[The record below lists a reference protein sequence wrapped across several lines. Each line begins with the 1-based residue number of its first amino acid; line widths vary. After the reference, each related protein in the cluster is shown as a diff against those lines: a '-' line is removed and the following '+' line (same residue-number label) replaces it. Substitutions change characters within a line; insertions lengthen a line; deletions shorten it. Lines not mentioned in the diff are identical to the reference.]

1 MSHFRQAH
9 ILTLMSIAAAAFG
22 VSAGAELRTTLI
34 MAGLLAAA
42 AIATVV
48 FEMRAAARPAAAG
61 AAAPVARGSM
71 VQTKR
76 MLMLM
81 MAIGIVVY
89 GGGAGSFATFSAE
102 TQNSGSS
109 VASGTLTMSDTVT
122 NPATSTA
129 TACFSNNAGTKD
141 NTNDAALGQTN
152 ACAQVL
158 KLQNV
163 APGIVGGYAKIDVAN
178 TGSLDASTL
187 NMFAPYVNGTTT
199 STVTHLVAFTSI
211 TLASPGIEGP
221 ITAGDSLELDYG
233 GSKITFFAYAS
244 YDPTT
249 TGPIS
254 VSCAAPPTAQCGVT
268 SATADFPAGSR
279 LLDTSTESTGKPTN
293 CFDQRTGSSD
303 LPVSLTGAKVGTDL
317 NFNGTEVDSTTHWI
331 SSNPFCKAALLFVQ
345 EQTLIGASTYHYCW
359 YGDGATGT
367 QDATA
372 TGQCR
377 MPISVAFA
385 AGQTMST
392 SATPI
397 TYTITAPGSS
407 PSTGL
412 QGNIV
417 SGDTIK
423 ISELGI
429 ATDSCIANANAYV
442 GDTTISLRNCTAA
455 TAFTTA
461 ATIVDYSTTF
471 NMNSDQTDTLSNFD
485 TGWPASNLQ
494 EMPPL
499 ISDGNHAPSSAST
512 TQIELGRYGS
522 AGTVGTGVSHLDPS
536 APATRTFYV
545 AVFFPT
551 GTATAQN
558 ALQGL
563 KTTFSIGWHIS
574 Q

>member
-1 MSHFRQAH
+1 MSQLRQAH

-22 VSAGAELRTTLI
+22 VSAGAELRMTLI
-34 MAGLLAAA
+34 MAGLLFAA

-48 FEMRAAARPAAAG
+48 FELRAAGRPAAAG
-61 AAAPVARGSM
+61 AAVPVARGSM

-102 TQNSGSS
+102 TQNPGSS
-109 VASGTLTMSDTVT
+109 LASGTLTMSDTVT
-122 NPATSTA
+122 NPANSTA

-141 NTNDAALGQTN
+141 NTNDSALGQTN

-163 APGIVGGYAKIDVAN
+163 APGVVGGYAKIDIAN
-178 TGSLDASTL
+178 TGSLDASSL
-187 NMFAPYVNGTTT
+187 DMFAPYVNGTT
-199 STVTHLVAFTSI
+199 SSAVTHGVAFNSI
-211 TLASPGIEGP
+211 TLASPGVEGP

-233 GSKITFFAYAS
+233 GSKVTMFAYAS

-254 VSCAAPPTAQCGVT
+254 VSCAAPPAAQCNVT

-279 LLDTSTESTGKPTN
+279 LLDTSTEASGKPTN
-293 CFDQRTGSSD
+293 CFDQRTGSTD
-303 LPVSLTGAKVGTDL
+303 LPNTLTGAKVGTDL

-345 EQTLIGASTYHYCW
+345 EQTVIGATTYHYCW
-359 YGDGATGT
+359 YGDGAAGT
-367 QDATA
+367 QDVTT

-377 MPISVAFA
+377 MPVSVAFT

-417 SGDTIK
+417 AGDTIK
-423 ISELGI
+423 ISELGV

-442 GDTTISLRNCTAA
+442 GDTSISLKSCTAA

-461 ATIVDYSTTF
+461 ATIFDYTTTF

-494 EMPPL
+494 EMPTL
-499 ISDGNHAPSSAST
+499 IADGSHAPSGAT
-512 TQIELGRYGS
+512 VTAVELGKYGS
-522 AGTVGTGVSHLDPS
+522 TGTVGGVSHVDPS